1 MSLPFLYLCHPV
13 LQTFLLLRSTNFDL
27 IYKEQRLD
35 SS

>member
-1 MSLPFLYLCHPV
+1 MSLPFQYLCHPV
-13 LQTFLLLRSTNFDL
+13 LQTSVLCRNTNFDL